1 MTPGTQVYWVR
12 KSNVKAYQA
21 TLHPAVVLG
30 ESAKRVHIRLILEE
44 GEVVE
49 KRVSREQIQ
58 LMRSKPRRCEAKP

>member
-44 GEVVE
+44 GKTIE
-49 KRVSREQIQ
+49 KRVAREQIKI
-58 LMRSKPRRCEAKP
+58 MAGNK